1 MTSTVRRAVDFV
13 ELKSIIFAIMLADES
28 VECNRYAQYALLCSL
43 FNASNK
49 KPIRDV
55 RGQKSDA
62 YVSIE
67 KEERKRDGM
76 NGKKKRGSP
85 LHC

>member
-1 MTSTVRRAVDFV
+1 MQPIRPVCA
-13 ELKSIIFAIMLADES
+13 A
-28 VECNRYAQYALLCSL
+28 L

-76 NGKKKRGSP
+76 NGKKKR
-85 LHC
+85 